1 MKSIQNGY
9 SSRSILS
16 MRHRLTSRHTSNDA
30 SLSWSRSLRVGI
42 QAHGGVQS
50 YLINGVDYYKG
61 FSAYIPPE
69 EQITIARPWYSID
82 PLTGVDTPVGFMNS
96 QPVTTYGEAVPG
108 GGQISAHVHMA
119 RCPGQCAEAN
129 STQLLWFK
137 ISHEGLISG
146 NLVSVEYGGVEKV
159 VATGVYDAA
168 IPSALADGEYLIRHE
183 LIALHPEWTGPQF
196 YPECAQ
202 LIVSGGGGKLP
213 PAKYL
218 VTFPGGYKTEDP
230 GLNVDLYD
238 PRAVNITHYEIPG
251 PLIWDGQQDYSGAL

>member
-1 MKSIQNGY
+1 M
-9 SSRSILS
+9 SSHCSVTFTLLVSFVAR
-16 MRHRLTSRHTSNDA
+16 
-30 SLSWSRSLRVGI
+30 GI

-82 PLTGVDTPVGFMNS
+82 PLTACNN
-96 QPVTTYGEAVPG
+96 YGEAVPG
-108 GGQISAHVHMA
+108 GGQISAHVKA
-119 RCPGQCAEAN
+119 GDTIQANWGSYGSAVPGSALRPIVHSCYGSRSLMKLN
-129 STQLLWFK
+129 SC
-137 ISHEGLISG
+137 EGLISG
-146 NLVSVEYGGVEKV
+146 NL
-159 VATGVYDAA
+159 
-168 IPSALADGEYLIRHE
+168 HE